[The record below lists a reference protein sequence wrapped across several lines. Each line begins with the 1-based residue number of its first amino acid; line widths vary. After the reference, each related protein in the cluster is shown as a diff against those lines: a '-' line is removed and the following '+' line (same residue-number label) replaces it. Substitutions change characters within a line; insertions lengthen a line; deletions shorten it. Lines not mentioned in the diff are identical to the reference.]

1 MSNVKRNLKDSVF
14 TFLFRQPEYTRQLYL
29 ALHPED
35 TEVTEADCKL
45 VTLENVLA
53 NGQYNDLGFQVND
66 RLLLL
71 VEAQSTFSEN
81 ITLRMLLYLAETYK
95 QYIEEHKLDLYSTR
109 AVEIPK
115 PELYVVFTGDRE
127 NAPETLSLSS
137 LYGGGGSAEIK
148 VAVRRDTGS
157 SDILDQY
164 VRFCRIADEQRELH
178 GRSQQAIEETIRICT
193 EQGVLAE
200 FLGSRKKEVQDIM
213 VTLFDH
219 EKVMEFHDYNLAKEQ
234 RAEGRAEGR
243 VEGRAEGRAEEKEV
257 NIRAMVKTLQI
268 LSTSREDAVHLLV
281 ANWELSPQEAEEKV
295 AQYWDTRSKS

>member
-1 MSNVKRNLKDSVF
+1 MSNVKRNLKDSIF

-35 TEVTEADCKL
+35 TGVTEADCKL
-45 VTLENVLA
+45 VILENVLP
-53 NGQYNDLGFQVND
+53 NGQYNDLCLQVND
-66 RLLLL
+66 RILLL
-71 VEAQSTFSEN
+71 VQAKNLFSEN

-95 QYIEEHKLDLYSTR
+95 RHINENKLDLYSTK
-109 AVEIPK
+109 AVKIPK
-115 PELYVVFTGDRE
+115 PELYVIFTGDRE

-137 LYGGGGSAEIK
+137 LYGGGGNAEIK

-213 VTLFDH
+213 VTLFDQ
-219 EKVMEFHDYNLAKEQ
+219 EKVMELHDYNLAKEQ
-234 RAEGRAEGR
+234 RAE
-243 VEGRAEGRAEEKEV
+243 EKEV
-257 NIRAMVKTLQI
+257 NIRAMIKTLQM
-268 LSTSREDAVHLLV
+268 LSTSREDAVRLLV
-281 ANWELSPQEAEEKV
+281 ANWELSPQEAEDRV
-295 AQYWDTRSKS
+295 SRYWEN

>member
-95 QYIEEHKLDLYSTR
+95 QYIEEHKLDLYSTK
-109 AVEIPK
+109 AVKIPK
-115 PELYVVFTGDRE
+115 PELYVIFTGDRT
-127 NAPETLSLSS
+127 NAPEMLLLSS
-137 LYGGGGSAEIK
+137 LYGSGGSAEIK
-148 VAVRRDTGS
+148 VTVRRDTGS

-164 VRFCRIADEQRELH
+164 VRFCRISDEQRAKH
-178 GRSQQAIEETIRICT
+178 GRSQLAIEETIRICT
-193 EQGVLAE
+193 EQGILVE
-200 FLGSRKKEVQDIM
+200 FLGSRKQEVQDIM
-213 VTLFDH
+213 VTLFDQ

-243 VEGRAEGRAEEKEV
+243 AEEKRAG
-257 NIRAMVKTLQI
+257 IRAMVKTLQR
-268 LSTSREDAVHLLV
+268 LSASRETSVLALV
-281 ANWELSPQEAEEKV
+281 EN
-295 AQYWDTRSKS
+295 